1 MWGDTRD
8 ASGHVGHRHDFFT
21 RVLGLGTLAILGYCL
36 VSALNARSTYYP
48 AAMQY
53 QYYDCIQWLPHSY
66 DSARSWRYFWTYLAL
81 ALVFWSVRDWLL
93 LKTERDVAD
102 QKLPDLEVATG
113 KGFHLPARL
122 RLLLWVITI
131 NGAVLAAEGL
141 IQRTIGTT
149 RLLWIIEPS
158 INKTPETQFGPYAYR
173 SNAAQWFLLAWPL
186 VLGFWWLA
194 RGRARYHVTRFSLHN
209 DILVGAF
216 VMALIPF
223 LSLSRG
229 AMAIGAVSIVLAA
242 VVVIGARSG
251 ADRRMVLGVVLLLLI
266 AIPLGIYVDWDHM
279 KARLITEGT
288 FDANRWEAWQNT
300 WKVFNDYPVYGTG
313 PGTFSTVY
321 QLYRSSLTEV
331 WYAQAHNDYLETLM
345 TFGVGG
351 TCLIVVT
358 FVSALGRRFTGSGL
372 RVHRL
377 FPRMFYLALGSCLAF
392 AAADFPLQIHSVLF
406 LFLIECAILSVL
418 SERR

>member
-1 MWGDTRD
+1 
-8 ASGHVGHRHDFFT
+8 
-21 RVLGLGTLAILGYCL
+21 
-36 VSALNARSTYYP
+36 
-48 AAMQY
+48 
-53 QYYDCIQWLPHSY
+53 
-66 DSARSWRYFWTYLAL
+66 
-81 ALVFWSVRDWLL
+81 
-93 LKTERDVAD
+93 
-102 QKLPDLEVATG
+102 
-113 KGFHLPARL
+113 
-122 RLLLWVITI
+122 
-131 NGAVLAAEGL
+131 
-141 IQRTIGTT
+141 
-149 RLLWIIEPS
+149 
-158 INKTPETQFGPYAYR
+158 
-173 SNAAQWFLLAWPL
+173 
-186 VLGFWWLA
+186 
-194 RGRARYHVTRFSLHN
+194 
-209 DILVGAF
+209 
-216 VMALIPF
+216 
-223 LSLSRG
+223 
-229 AMAIGAVSIVLAA
+229 
-242 VVVIGARSG
+242 
-251 ADRRMVLGVVLLLLI
+251 VLGVVLLLLI

-377 FPRMFYLALGSCLAF
+377 FPRMIYLALGSCLAF